1 MAGRSLSRLGSGTV
15 EVRPYKPDDLE
26 AVVALWRAS
35 KRDAFLYVESQQ
47 SYTLEEDTAYF
58 RHIVAVENEVWI
70 AEVDGRLT
78 GLLAIRGDFIDQ
90 LYVAVDV
97 KRSGVGSAL
106 LQKARSLS
114 PAGLRLFTFQ
124 RNTAARAFYEKHR
137 FVAVR
142 FGISP
147 PPENEPDVEY
157 RWTG

>member
-1 MAGRSLSRLGSGTV
+1 MAGRDLSRLGGGSV
-15 EVRPYKPDDLE
+15 EVRSYKPDDLE

-35 KRDAFLYVESQQ
+35 KQDAFPYVEAQQ
-47 SYTLEEDTAYF
+47 RYTLEEDAAYF
-58 RHIVAVENEVWI
+58 RHVVAVENEVWI
-70 AEVDGRLT
+70 AEVDGRLA

-90 LYVAVDV
+90 IYVAVDR

-114 PAGLRLFTFQ
+114 PVGLRLFTFQ
-124 RNTAARAFYEKHR
+124 RNAPARAFYEKHG

-142 FGISP
+142 FGINP